1 MDSSIKG
8 LEWSY
13 DSRDWLLSV
22 AGKWQTENSFDFDL
36 RARISVNQDGAFV
49 LSLDL
54 PVKPSVPGERNKI
67 FESLQEAK
75 AAAISLMTAELKKR
89 LNSLSDLIKAIE
101 EF

>member
-13 DSRDWLLSV
+13 DSRDWLLSI
-22 AGKWQTENSFDFDL
+22 AGKWQTEHSFDFDL
-36 RARISVNQDGAFV
+36 KARISVNQDGAFV

-54 PVKPSVPGERNKI
+54 PVKPPVPGERNKI
-67 FESLQEAK
+67 YWSLQEAK
-75 AAAISLMTAELKKR
+75 EAAIALMKTELRKR
-89 LNSLSDLIKAIE
+89 LDSLSGLIDMIE